1 MICFETIDDCT
12 MYRYCLACD
21 GDLSQLIKVAD
32 PSKDV
37 DNTDELLTVFEK
49 LSNSFAE
56 QTKTVNTTYI
66 RDISLNIEIKK
77 HELTIYENCISV
89 LSYMESEPL
98 RAILNESD
106 YNINLP
112 EFGTNNYAK
121 EIETA
126 YNRLGKLRNLIR
138 RKYDELQLFMKANGI
153 EENDN
158 TSMVENFFKM
168 MQAISTW
175 QGFRDNSKTISMR
188 EYAIAYNAFNDYV
201 KSQKKNG

>member
-1 MICFETIDDCT
+1 MQYYQTIDECT

-21 GDLSQLIKVAD
+21 GDLLQLVKVQD
-32 PSKDV
+32 PTNDV
-37 DNTDELLTVFEK
+37 DNSDELLTVFEK
-49 LSNSFAE
+49 LSNDFSK
-56 QTKTVNTTYI
+56 QMKSVNTTYI

-77 HELTIYENCISV
+77 HELTIYENCINV
-89 LSYMESEPL
+89 LSHMPSDQL
-98 RAILNESD
+98 RQILNESE
-106 YNINLP
+106 YNISLP

-126 YNRLGKLRNLIR
+126 WNRLGKLRNLIR

-153 EENDN
+153 EQNDN
-158 TSMVENFFKM
+158 TSMLDSFFKM

-175 QGFRDNSKTISMR
+175 QGFRDNSRTISMR
-188 EYAIAYNAFNDYV
+188 EYAIAYNAYNDYV